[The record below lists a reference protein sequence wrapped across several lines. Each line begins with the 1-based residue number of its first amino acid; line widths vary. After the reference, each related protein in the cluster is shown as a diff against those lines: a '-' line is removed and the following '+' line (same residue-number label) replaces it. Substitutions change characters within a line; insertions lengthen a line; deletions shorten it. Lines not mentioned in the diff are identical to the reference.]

1 LAAVVLTPPVPTAEQ
16 QEEDLPPAMRRILE
30 VVYSVEGVV
39 AARVW
44 HAPDRVAVGVRGGTG
59 TSPADLLHRV
69 ESAVVGL
76 KEPGVAWDFGLL
88 EEG

>member
-1 LAAVVLTPPVPTAEQ
+1 MATAE

-30 VVYSVEGVV
+30 VVYGVEGVV
-39 AARVW
+39 SARIW
-44 HAPDRVAVGVRGGTG
+44 HAPDRVAVGVRGAAS

-69 ESAVVGL
+69 EAAVVGL

-88 EEG
+88 DEG